1 MLNNEIIRFFK
12 YQSLI
17 QFRCNDFITVD
28 ILQHIISIW
37 ERQISTDKE
46 DPGIYRDDNIEY
58 EITKD
63 NDIIILDVF

>member
-1 MLNNEIIRFFK
+1 MINDETIRFFK
-12 YQSLI
+12 YESLI
-17 QFRCNDFITVD
+17 KFKCNDYITVD

-46 DPGIYRDDNIEY
+46 EPGIYREDHIEY

-63 NDIIILDVF
+63 NDIIILKVF

>member
-1 MLNNEIIRFFK
+1 MKDEILKMFENNCMIQIK
-12 YQSLI
+12 YKGY
-17 QFRCNDFITVD
+17 ITAY
-28 ILQHIISIW
+28 ILQYIMDIW

-46 DPGIYRDDNIEY
+46 EPGIYRDDFIEY

>member
-1 MLNNEIIRFFK
+1 MINDETIRFYK

-17 QFRCNDFITVD
+17 QFKCDDYITVD
-28 ILQHIISIW
+28 LLRDIMDIW

-46 DPGIYRDDNIEY
+46 EPGIYREDHIEY